1 MQALKNKLEGAY
13 AIAALDQ
20 KDPDNLVLAR
30 NRSPLVIGTGKE
42 NYAASDPLALAELT
56 KNFLIMEDGDVA
68 RISSDQVEIYDDQDK
83 LTNREELSIDVN
95 AEASS
100 KGSFRHYMEKKYLNS
115 LALFLIP

>member
-1 MQALKNKLEGAY
+1 M
-13 AIAALDQ
+13 
-20 KDPDNLVLAR
+20 
-30 NRSPLVIGTGKE
+30 IGLGKKE
-42 NYAASDPLALAELT
+42 NFAASDPLALAELT

-68 RISSDQVEIYDDQDK
+68 RISSDQVEIYDEQDK

-100 KGSFRHYMEKKYLNS
+100 KGASDTTWKKKYLNS